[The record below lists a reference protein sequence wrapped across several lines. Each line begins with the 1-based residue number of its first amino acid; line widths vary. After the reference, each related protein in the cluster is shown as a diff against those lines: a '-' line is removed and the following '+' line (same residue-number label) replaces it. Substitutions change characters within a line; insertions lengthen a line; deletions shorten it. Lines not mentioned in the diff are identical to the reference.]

1 MGNFVI
7 IGVVVLTVLSV
18 GYFAD
23 MKAKRLINEWA
34 ETNNYKIVSLEKRI
48 AFKEMD
54 RDPFRYDF
62 RSPIFCVTVEEA
74 GVIKNAYV
82 KCGSGSVGLL
92 LGFGF
97 EVRWVLKNGS
107 QTAVPEPPQQVN
119 FERVKGMKTGVRK
132 TIRF

>member
-7 IGVVVLTVLSV
+7 IGVVVLTVLWV

-107 QTAVPEPPQQVN
+107 QTAVSQPPQQVN
-119 FERVKGMKTGVRK
+119 LSE
-132 TIRF
+132 